1 MNWIDN
7 NSVALLQKGLECT
20 WEKQR
25 VISDNVANKSTPG
38 YKAKYIEFEDEL
50 QSSIKKMKSTKD
62 GLKPMEFKAELGRLN
77 PKIKQNNAESTRL
90 DGNNVNLD
98 VEQMELARTQIQ
110 YEYLIR
116 QVSDQFTRLRT
127 VIDGR

>member
-50 QSSIKKMKSTKD
+50 QSSINKMKTAKG
-62 GLKPMEFKAELGRLN
+62 GLKPAEFKAELGKVDI
-77 PKIKQNNAESTRL
+77 KIKQNNEESTRL

-116 QVSDQFTRLRT
+116 QISDQFTRLRT
-127 VIDGR
+127 VIEGR